1 MDDNQKMDKRT
12 EIDRFESSSP
22 ENRRLLK
29 QEELILEV
37 TEMLSTAL
45 EESGV
50 SQAELA
56 RRLGKSKGFVSQLFA
71 GGRNVTLRTIS
82 DVADALGV
90 RVVVTQG
97 RASEPYKRVISRTA
111 IRWVTKSQETFR
123 KTDFSVHAGL
133 QMVALENELYAA

>member
-1 MDDNQKMDKRT
+1 MKFNMGDNQKMEKRT
-12 EIDRFESSSP
+12 EIDRFESSSA

-45 EESGV
+45 EKSGV

-71 GGRNVTLRTIS
+71 GGRNLTLRTIS
-82 DVADALGV
+82 DLADALGV
-90 RVVVTQG
+90 RVVVNQG
-97 RASEPYKRVISRTA
+97 RESEPEGISAQRRRSRNRIWRAT
-111 IRWVTKSQETFR
+111 T
-123 KTDFSVHAGL
+123 SVR
-133 QMVALENELYAA
+133 